1 MPKSQNLILA
11 AIVCLFVCTAS
22 PAANDPQNDK
32 ISLSPEMVVDRVVVK
47 FRENAEV
54 RMRGGMLTSLAGVD
68 LSRVNDRSKS
78 HQLKPLFVRGESILD
93 QEFELLKS
101 TGLLRVQNKN
111 SYFKIEVSDPR
122 EAEQLVRK
130 YSDLP
135 YVEYCYAE
143 PKPEPAGDIP
153 PTTPDYTASQG
164 YLFSPPGGIA
174 ADSIWK
180 VAGGTGVGVNIID
193 IEGDW
198 NPDHEDFAGNV
209 GSILAGIPVE
219 INDWIQHGTAVTGI
233 IAADSN
239 EYGVT
244 GIAFDA
250 EIDYVSIGDM
260 GVAEAVDAAASN
272 LDPGDIMLLELH
284 TPGPRYDFV
293 PTFDKKGYVPV
304 EYFDANFD
312 AIQMAS
318 ANGIIVVAVAGNGW
332 EDLDDP
338 IYEGR
343 FDRSFRDSRAII
355 VGAGAPPN
363 GQYGPDRSR
372 LYFSNYGSRVD
383 LQGWGKSVYTAGYG
397 SIFNGDGDTNQ
408 YYTEAF
414 GGTSAAAPMI
424 AGAVATLQGVFQAL
438 HGATMTAE
446 AVRAL
451 LANTGTPQSN
461 PDEWI
466 GSRPN
471 LGSALDFLPSAGIT
485 SNPLAVIDTVLHGQ
499 DTARDIWLINR
510 DTSDAIPFAITID
523 DDLEGG
529 PYTGWMQAS
538 PLSGTVPAGDS
549 ISIVVDLLSG
559 FVTDTTDTHKGLI
572 KVGHGEWTSLR
583 IPVFFTVKCNDSSYQ
598 VIRSD
603 QSGEIDF
610 EWVDITG
617 IGTRIPDS
625 AFHNYARPVGYLD
638 DGTSSQIPLGF
649 VFNFYNSFFEHIYAG
664 VNGALSFDSDE
675 IDYDGYFNEMPL
687 PRPGIPALLIP
698 FWNDLTMDEAGN
710 GHGEIYYYSAPT
722 GDSLVIEYSETASFD
737 SEGDSLITFEVI
749 LTSDNRI
756 TFQYLNVG
764 NSGLEQSALVGI
776 SLDDGCRMVNHCD
789 LSNPIEHM
797 PSDSLRIDFIPL
809 FEFFVQSG
817 DVNNSSAIDIDD
829 IVYLI
834 AFVFTGGPDPIPP
847 PAGDCNCS
855 GGTDID
861 DIVYLIA
868 YVFQGGP
875 APCGFEL

>member
-1 MPKSQNLILA
+1 MPKHQNLILVAIACLLASSAILA
-11 AIVCLFVCTAS
+11 ASDSKSEGV
-22 PAANDPQNDK
+22 
-32 ISLSPEMVVDRVVVK
+32 SLSQNMIVDRVVIK
-47 FRENAEV
+47 FRDDAKV
-54 RMRGGMLTSLAGVD
+54 RLRNDSLTSLTGVD
-68 LSRVNDRSKS
+68 LSRINHHQKS
-78 HQLKPLFVRGESILD
+78 RQIKPLFARTESILD
-93 QEFELLKS
+93 QEYETLKP
-101 TGLLRVQNKN
+101 TGLRRVQNKN
-111 SYFKIEVSDPR
+111 SYFKIEVSGRR
-122 EAEQLVRK
+122 EAEQIVHE
-130 YSDLP
+130 YFDLP

-143 PKPEPAGDIP
+143 PEPEPAGDIP
-153 PTTPDYTASQG
+153 PPTPDYMASQG
-164 YLFSPPGGIA
+164 YLFSPPEGIG

-198 NPDHEDFAGNV
+198 NPDHEDFADNV
-209 GSILAGIPVE
+209 GSILAGIPVG

-244 GIAFDA
+244 GIAYDA
-250 EIDYVSIGDM
+250 EIDYISVGNM
-260 GVAEAVDAAASN
+260 GIAEAVDIAAAN

-312 AIQMAS
+312 AVQMAS
-318 ANGIIVVAVAGNGW
+318 ARGIIVVAVAGNGW

-338 IYEGR
+338 IYESR
-343 FDRSFRDSRAII
+343 FDRSFRDSRAIL

-383 LQGWGKSVYTAGYG
+383 LQGWGKSVYTTGYG

-414 GGTSAAAPMI
+414 GGTSAAAPI
-424 AGAVATLQGVFQAL
+424 IVGAVAALQGVFRSM

-446 AVRAL
+446 AVRVL

-466 GSRPN
+466 GPRPD
-471 LGSALDFLPSAGIT
+471 LTSALDFLPSAGLT
-485 SNPLAVIDTVLHGQ
+485 SNPLAVIDTVLHGE
-499 DTARDIWLINR
+499 DTARNISLINR
-510 DTSDAIPFAITID
+510 DTSNAVTFTITID
-523 DDLEGG
+523 DDLGG
-529 PYTGWMQAS
+529 SPYSGWLEVS
-538 PLSGTVPAGDS
+538 PLSGTIPAGDS
-549 ISIVVDLLSG
+549 STVTVEMLSG
-559 FVTDTTDTHKGLI
+559 FITDTTDTHKGLI
-572 KVGHGEWTSLR
+572 KVSHGDWTSLR
-583 IPVFFTVKCNDSSYQ
+583 VPVFFTVKCNDSSYQ
-598 VIRSD
+598 VLRSD
-603 QSGEIDF
+603 QSGEIEF
-610 EWVDITG
+610 SWVDITE
-617 IGTRIPDS
+617 IGTRLPDS
-625 AFHNYARPVGYLD
+625 AFHNHERPVGYLD
-638 DGTSSQIPLGF
+638 DGTSNQIPLDF
-649 VFNFYNSFFEHIYAG
+649 IFNFYNSFFEHIYVG
-664 VNGALSFDSDE
+664 VNGALSFVSDA

-687 PRPGIPALLIP
+687 PRPGIPALLVP
-698 FWNDLTMDEAGN
+698 FWNDLTLDETGN
-710 GHGEIYYYSAPT
+710 GHGDIYYYSAPT
-722 GDSLVIEYSETASFD
+722 GDSIVIEYSEISSFD

-789 LSNPIEHM
+789 LSNPIEHI
-797 PSDSLRIDFIPL
+797 PADSLRIDFIPI
-809 FEFFVQSG
+809 FDFFVESG
-817 DVNNSSAIDIDD
+817 DVNSSGAIDIDD

-834 AFVFTGGPDPIPP
+834 AFVFTGGPEPIPP

-861 DIVYLIA
+861 DVVYLIA
-868 YVFQGGP
+868 YVFQSGP
-875 APCGFEL
+875 TPCGFEF